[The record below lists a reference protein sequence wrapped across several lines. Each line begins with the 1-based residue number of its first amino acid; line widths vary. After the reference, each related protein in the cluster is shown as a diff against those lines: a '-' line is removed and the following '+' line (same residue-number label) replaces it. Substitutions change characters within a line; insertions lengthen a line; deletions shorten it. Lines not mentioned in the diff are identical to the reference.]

1 MIYNYPTLIVD
12 SFFKDPCE
20 VRKFALAQEFLPSPD
35 SRFAGVRTKNLF
47 NNYPKFFTQVC
58 RKILDCYSI
67 RFIKFSATMH
77 FHWTGKEFNSECW
90 VHRDYNPMV
99 LSSII
104 YLNETNNSIDNGT
117 GLYKLSNLSDWDSN
131 WEGMRNSLSKPGI
144 KDGAAALHN
153 QSYSPILKIGN
164 LFNRMVSYDASMP
177 HTGEGY
183 FGDTKDT
190 GRLTLVTFFKEI
202 TSEDNYTPLQRA
214 ETFND
219 L

>member
-12 SFFKDPCE
+12 NFFKDPNE
-20 VRKFALAQEFLPSPD
+20 VRKLALSQEFLPSPD
-35 SRFAGVRTKNLF
+35 SRFAGVRTKNLYI
-47 NNYPKFFTQVC
+47 NYPKFYTLVC

-77 FHWTGKEFNSECW
+77 FHWTGEEFNSECW
-90 VHRDYNPMV
+90 VHRDNNPMV

-131 WEGMRNSLSKPGI
+131 TIGMRDAFSKPGI

-164 LFNRMVSYDASMP
+164 LYNRMVSYDASMP

-183 FGDTKDT
+183 FGNTKDT